1 MQKNNAPDAAALS
14 QARALFEAG
23 QGAFAQ
29 AHYAQAL
36 DQWVQALQLAPARVS
51 LLTNISA
58 VLIKLQRYPEA
69 ETYANQALQQDPVNS
84 MAWKNLLQAREALQR
99 KGVEG
104 ASAQYRNVIDTLND
118 PDRVSMSKAQALI
131 EQQQYPHAL
140 AICDGLLGANPAYL
154 PALIGKSVILARS
167 SDQQVALAFIQRAL
181 RYHPSSQDLWIN
193 HGLILSNLG
202 KHDLALVAYEK
213 AHAINAV
220 NPVARQHLAQAQLLD
235 GNYASG
241 WASYEARFALY
252 PDMQARHAALPR
264 LKQLSAAVGKTVL
277 VWAEQGY
284 GDTIQFCRFLLPL
297 QKMGI
302 TVHLEAPAPLQ
313 RLLSDNLR
321 FTIKDRIVDESIYAF
336 QIPLLSIPALFLTA
350 EGMQVFVPGQHPYLE
365 VAQTE
370 PSANRR
376 AQSRLARTAPAI
388 GIACSGNPQH
398 VNDAQRSIALE
409 VFLPLTEMADVY
421 LIQPQ
426 LRDADQQCLERH
438 SERFKRCGPN
448 HDFLDTAASIA
459 DMDYIVSVDTA
470 IAHLA
475 GAMAKP
481 LFLLLPTNPDWR
493 WGHSGVSTPWYPC
506 AKLFR
511 RPAQG
516 SWSETMAQ
524 VVAAIESDWGKP
536 FQ

>member
-36 DQWVQALQLAPARVS
+36 DQWVQALQLVPTRVS
-51 LLTNISA
+51 LLINISA

-69 ETYANQALQQDPVNS
+69 EAYASQALQQDPANS

-99 KGVEG
+99 TGGGG
-104 ASAQYRNVIDTLND
+104 AIGKNRNVIDTLNEL
-118 PDRVSMSKAQALI
+118 DRIEVSQAQALI
-131 EQQQYPHAL
+131 AQQRYPQAL
-140 AICDGLLGANPAYL
+140 AIYDGLLDANPAHL
-154 PALIGKSVILARS
+154 AALVGKSVILARS
-167 SDQQVALAFIQRAL
+167 SDQQVALAFIQHAL
-181 RYHPSSQDLWIN
+181 RYHPSSQHLRIN

-220 NPVARQHLAQAQLLD
+220 NPVARQHLEQAQLLHGD
-235 GNYASG
+235 YSAG
-241 WASYEARFALY
+241 WTNYEARFVLY
-252 PDMQARHAALPR
+252 PEMQARHPTLPR
-264 LKQLSAAVGKTVL
+264 LKRLSAAVGKKVL

-313 RLLSDNLR
+313 RLLSENLNI
-321 FTIKDRIVDESIYAF
+321 TIKDRIVDESIYEF
-336 QIPLLSIPALFLTA
+336 QIPLLSVPALFLTA
-350 EGMQVFVPGQHPYLE
+350 DGSQVFVPGNNPYLE

-370 PSANRR
+370 PSTNRR
-376 AQSRLARTAPAI
+376 VQSRLARTAPAI

-409 VFLPLTEMADVY
+409 VFLPLTDMADVY

-426 LRDADQQCLERH
+426 LRDVDQQCLERYP
-438 SERFKRCGPN
+438 ERFKRCGPS

-493 WGHSGVSTPWYPC
+493 WGHSGESTAWYPC
-506 AKLFR
+506 ANLFR

-516 SWSETMAQ
+516 SWSDTMAQ
-524 VVAAIESDWGKP
+524 VVVAIELDWDKP